1 MNITYHSAIKT
12 TNCEA
17 TFCFKAHQET
27 LTTCNPDNDQTLEDH
42 LQVAAEKQGTLA
54 DPLNTLQS
62 LVQTDSMSPQNQS
75 GTKCLKSH
83 DNGTNEVDS
92 RQQKCKK
99 VEENQAE
106 HNQQMVHQTSK
117 VKQAKFKEG
126 DTVSI
131 KIDRADK
138 KNPLHPNMLFGKI

>member
-1 MNITYHSAIKT
+1 MSKVQNKVDKWCKCTQEISHTMNITYHSAIKT

-62 LVQTDSMSPQNQS
+62 LVQTDSMSP
-75 GTKCLKSH
+75 
-83 DNGTNEVDS
+83 
-92 RQQKCKK
+92 
-99 VEENQAE
+99 
-106 HNQQMVHQTSK
+106 
-117 VKQAKFKEG
+117 
-126 DTVSI
+126 
-131 KIDRADK
+131 
-138 KNPLHPNMLFGKI
+138 